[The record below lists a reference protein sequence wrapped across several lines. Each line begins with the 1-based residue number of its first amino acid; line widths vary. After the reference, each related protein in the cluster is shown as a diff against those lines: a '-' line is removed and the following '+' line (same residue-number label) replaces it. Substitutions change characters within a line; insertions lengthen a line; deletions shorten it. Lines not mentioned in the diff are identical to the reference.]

1 MPFFTPM
8 PEPWS
13 TITAVALSY
22 LLGAV
27 PFALLLGR
35 LAGVD
40 LRVVGSRN
48 IGAGNLTR
56 QAGLRYGIP
65 AALLDGLK
73 GLTPVLIARRL
84 GLTESVVAAC
94 GILAVVGH
102 NWSIYLRGRA
112 GRGLATAVGMLAGL
126 APSLILWTGLWAVVG
141 WWIGGGLAGFFGWGL
156 LGPAAFVS
164 ARPSVM
170 VGAALTLSMVVL
182 IRRMQGNPGS
192 PTDLRSRLHRA
203 VWDTD
208 RVVAEEHSVGE
219 RALS

>member
-1 MPFFTPM
+1 M

-13 TITAVALSY
+13 TFAAVALSY

-35 LAGVD
+35 MAGVD
-40 LRVVGSRN
+40 LRRVGSRN

-56 QAGLRYGIP
+56 QAGLRYGLP

-84 GLTESVVAAC
+84 GLTESAVAAC
-94 GILAVVGH
+94 GIVAVVGH
-102 NWSIYLRGRA
+102 NWSIYLRARA
-112 GRGLATAVGMLAGL
+112 GRGLATAVGMLAGF
-126 APSLILWTGLWAVVG
+126 APALLLWTGLWAVVG

-156 LGPAAFVS
+156 LGPAALVS
-164 ARPSVM
+164 GRPAVV
-170 VGAALTLSMVVL
+170 VGAVLTLSMVVL
-182 IRRMQGNPGS
+182 VRRMQGNPGS
-192 PTDLRSRLHRA
+192 PSDLRSRLHRA

-208 RVVAEEHSVGE
+208 RVVAEDHSVGE

>member
-1 MPFFTPM
+1 M

-13 TITAVALSY
+13 TFTAVALSY
-22 LLGAV
+22 LVGAL
-27 PFALLLGR
+27 PFTLALGR
-35 LAGVD
+35 MAGVD
-40 LRVVGSRN
+40 LRMVGSRN

-94 GILAVVGH
+94 GVLAVVGH
-102 NWSIYLRGRA
+102 NWSIYLRARA
-112 GRGLATAVGMLAGL
+112 GRGLATAVGMLVGL
-126 APSLILWTGLWAVVG
+126 APTLILWTGLWAVAG
-141 WWIGGGLAGFFGWGL
+141 WWIGGGFAGFFGWGL

-164 ARPSVM
+164 GRPAVV

-182 IRRMQGNPGS
+182 VRRMQGNPGS
-192 PTDLRSRLHRA
+192 PADLRSRLHRV

>member
-1 MPFFTPM
+1 M

-102 NWSIYLRGRA
+102 NWSIYLRARA

-164 ARPSVM
+164 ARPSVV